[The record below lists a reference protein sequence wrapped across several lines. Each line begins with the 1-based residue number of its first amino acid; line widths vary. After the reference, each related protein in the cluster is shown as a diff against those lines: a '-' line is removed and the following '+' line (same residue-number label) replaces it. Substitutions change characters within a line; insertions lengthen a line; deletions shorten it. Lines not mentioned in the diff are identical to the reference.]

1 MKEASRIEAIIEVL
15 DDILKDHLPAD
26 IILDKYFKNRR
37 YIGSKDRRFIA
48 DNIWNI
54 IRKRMKLTSALS
66 GNISAR
72 LLVGLFFYDN
82 DLDLLFNGEEYA
94 PQALS
99 KEEKNILKKA
109 SLFSDYSKEAFYET
123 PLWLINK
130 FDDLRLLE
138 ALNSKATT
146 DVRANLTDRSNAKER
161 LKKEGL
167 FFSNTPYSPI
177 GLRSE
182 DRVNLNNCMTYLDGE
197 IEVMDEASQLI
208 SLLCN
213 VKPHHK
219 IIDYCAGA
227 GGKSLALASILRNDG
242 VIWAHDISQERLNKI
257 KKRAE
262 RLDITSIK
270 IINEVKDSD
279 YNRFIIDAPC
289 SGSGTW
295 RRCPDAKYRLTKE
308 KLEEIC
314 KTQAEILEFGAKHTK
329 QGGLLIYIT
338 CSVFSEENEKQI
350 EDFLNKHTDFTPI
363 NHNELWKNVLDINVY
378 PFNSDK
384 YLHFSPLATKTDGF
398 FFCAMKKKLN

>member
-48 DNIWNI
+48 DSVWDI

-72 LLVGLFFYDN
+72 LLAGLYFYDN

-94 PQALS
+94 PQILS

-109 SLFSDYSKEAFYET
+109 SLFSDYSQEVFYET
-123 PLWLINK
+123 PQWLINK

-138 ALNSKATT
+138 ALNSKATI
-146 DVRANLTDRSNAKER
+146 DVRVNLTDRSNAKER

-167 FFSNTPYSPI
+167 FFCNTPYSPI

-182 DRVNLNNCMTYLDGE
+182 DRINLNNCMTYLDGE

-213 VKPHHK
+213 VKSHHK

-242 VIWAHDISQERLNKI
+242 IIWAHDISQERLNRI

-262 RLDITSIK
+262 RLDITSVK
-270 IINEVKDSD
+270 IINKVTDCD

-295 RRCPDAKYRLTKE
+295 RRSPDAKYRLTKE
-308 KLEEIC
+308 KLEKIC
-314 KTQAEILEFGAKHTK
+314 KTQAEILDFGAQHTK

-338 CSVFSEENEKQI
+338 CSVFREENERQI
-350 EDFLNKHTDFTPI
+350 EDFLNKHPDFTPI
-363 NHNELWKNVLDINVY
+363 NHNELWKNALDINVY
-378 PFNSDK
+378 PFSSGK
-384 YLHFSPLATKTDGF
+384 YLNFSPLTTKTDGF
-398 FFCAMKKKLN
+398 FFCALKKK